1 MNKKQHITQI
11 LKKLTLLYEDPKTA
25 LTHKTPF
32 QLLVATILS
41 AQCTDTRVNIVTKTL
56 FKHYKTPKDFADAD
70 QKELEQDIHSTGFY
84 RNKSKHIIATSKIIT
99 EKYHSETPNT
109 MKDLITLPGVA
120 RKTANVVLSE
130 AYNIN
135 EGIAVD
141 THVARLSRRLGLTDQ
156 KDPKNIEKDLMKIT
170 PKNRWRTISNLLIFH
185 GRRTCHARKPA
196 CAQCPL
202 NDICPDTKKYPPK
215 CESKITSGQIKIK
228 SPNQS

>member
-11 LKKLTLLYEDPKTA
+11 LKKLSSLYNTPKTE

-56 FKHYKTPKDFADAD
+56 FKKYITPKDFADAD
-70 QKELEQDIHSTGFY
+70 QKQLENDIHSTGFY
-84 RNKSKHIIATSKIIT
+84 RNKAKHIIASSKIIH
-99 EKYHSETPNT
+99 EKYNSHVPDT
-109 MKDLITLPGVA
+109 MKDLTTLPGVA

-141 THVARLSRRLGLTDQ
+141 THVARISQRLGLTDQ

-170 PKNRWRTISNLLIFH
+170 PKNNWRTLSNLLIFH
-185 GRRTCHARKPA
+185 GRKTCRARNPA
-196 CAQCPL
+196 CSQCPL
-202 NDICPDTKKYPPK
+202 KKICP
-215 CESKITSGQIKIK
+215 STSPI
-228 SPNQS
+228 

>member
-1 MNKKQHITQI
+1 MNKKQRITQI
-11 LKKLTLLYEDPKTA
+11 LKKISSIYPTNPKTE

-56 FKHYKTPKDFADAD
+56 FKKYIIPKDFADAD
-70 QKELEQDIHSTGFY
+70 QKQLEHDIHSTGFY
-84 RNKSKHIIATSKIIT
+84 RNKAKHIIVSSKIIT
-99 EKYHSETPNT
+99 EKYNSQVPKT

-141 THVARLSRRLGLTDQ
+141 THVARISQRLGLTDQ

-170 PKNRWRTISNLLIFH
+170 PKNKWRTLSNLLIFH
-185 GRRTCHARKPA
+185 GRRTCKSRSPK
-196 CAQCPL
+196 CAQCTL
-202 NDICPDTKKYPPK
+202 KNICPSASIYNTHF
-215 CESKITSGQIKIK
+215 
-228 SPNQS
+228 